1 MLWFIVT
8 EAMLFVALFF
18 GYFLLRDQNPEWPMD
33 EPPKLGFALA
43 MLVVLLAS
51 SGVVE
56 WGRQRARRGD
66 EGTARRA
73 LLVTL
78 LLGLVFLVLQ
88 GFEYHEHLKT
98 MLPTDD
104 AYASMFYT
112 ITSVHGLHVIL
123 GLLMLAYVAI
133 LPRLGPGEQAAT
145 SAAPCGVAV
154 LAFRRRGVGGDRNRA
169 VRRTALRAGR
179 VTDAVHARPRD
190 ACDAARRAAARGV
203 QGLDARTAAATA
215 QAIGNP
221 DRGRRVSG
229 RATAAAATRSRACAG
244 RKV

>member
-1 MLWFIVT
+1 MLWFIAT
-8 EAMLFVALFF
+8 EAMLFVSLFF

-133 LPRLGPGEQAAT
+133 LPRLGPGSNKPPHQPLHAA
-145 SAAPCGVAV
+145 SLYWHFV
-154 LAFRRRGVGGDRNRA
+154 
-169 VRRTALRAGR
+169 
-179 VTDAVHARPRD
+179 
-190 ACDAARRAAARGV
+190 DAAWVVIVTLLYVAPHFGRG
-203 QGLDARTAAATA
+203 G
-215 QAIGNP
+215 
-221 DRGRRVSG
+221 
-229 RATAAAATRSRACAG
+229 
-244 RKV
+244 